1 MLQPIQNS
9 VSHSWMIANLSRIQS
24 GGNKLAESAQL
35 AYYLS
40 FLGYYLGQVN
50 RIRMNKTNVVKLSND
65 FSKALGLAHVP
76 VISQRLV
83 SKMEL
88 NGIPGLLIDVG
99 RGNNDLI
106 M

>member
-1 MLQPIQNS
+1 
-9 VSHSWMIANLSRIQS
+9 
-24 GGNKLAESAQL
+24 
-35 AYYLS
+35 
-40 FLGYYLGQVN
+40 
-50 RIRMNKTNVVKLSND
+50 MNKTNVVKLSND